1 MKGNVKLLETLN
13 SLLSEELTA
22 INQYMLHA
30 EMCENWHYERLY
42 EIVRKRAFT
51 EMKHA
56 EKLIERILFLEGTPN
71 VSALKPMHIGKEI
84 EAQFKNDLAL
94 EDGAVRLYNT
104 AIAEAMELADNGTRE
119 LLESILKQEEEHVDT
134 LESELEQI
142 RQIGI
147 QNFLTEQMH

>member
-13 SLLSEELTA
+13 NLLSEELTA

-30 EMCENWHYERLY
+30 EMCENWHYVRLI
-42 EIVRKRAFT
+42 ESVRKRAFT

-56 EKLIERILFLEGTPN
+56 EKLMERILFLEGAPN
-71 VSALKPMHIGKEI
+71 VSNLKPMHIGKDI
-84 EAQFKNDLAL
+84 ENQLKNDLVL
-94 EDGAVRLYNT
+94 EDGAVRQYNA
-104 AIAEAMELADNGTRE
+104 AIGEAVELADNGTRE
-119 LLESILKQEEEHVDT
+119 ILESILKDEEGHVDT
-134 LESELEQI
+134 LEAGLEQI

>member
-13 SLLSEELTA
+13 NLLSEELTA

-56 EKLIERILFLEGTPN
+56 EMLIERILFLEGAPN

-84 EAQFKNDLAL
+84 EAQLKNDLAL

-104 AIAEAMELADNGTRE
+104 AIAEAVELADNGTRE

-134 LESELEQI
+134 LEAELEQI

-147 QNFLTEQMH
+147 QNFLTEQMR